1 MKIVIIGNSAA
12 STAAIESIRKY
23 DQKSTLVQLTD
34 ESDLLYSRCLLTYY
48 LTDKLDKKGVAYR
61 EPDFHNKMNVHLQ
74 TNSRVVTVDPIQ
86 QILKCEHGKNI
97 DFEKLLIC
105 TGGSPKLPNYIQE
118 NTDGI
123 FVLRTL
129 NDADHIKKRLF
140 YSKNAVIL
148 GGGLIGMRAAYAL
161 NKCGLGVTVIIRS
174 NRILS
179 QMLDFDSAQIILK
192 QLKNKGIQVLTQTD
206 LTEIVIKNKK
216 LIAVKTTHN
225 QTIDCELL
233 LVAKGVKPNIE
244 LIQNTNIKKGYGI
257 KINPTMQT
265 NYPFIFAAGDVAE
278 TFDITLEDYT
288 INALWTCAVQQGRIA
303 GLNIIGKK
311 ISYDGTLGMNSLNF
325 FGIPLISFGI
335 TAPKD
340 ESKYKILRK
349 SRPNQNIYKK
359 IILEG
364 NRIKGIILIGKIS
377 NAGVLLS
384 LIRKKTDVSDFADE
398 LLSDHFNYG
407 SILKHGGKSE
417 FEKYYKNY
425 ES

>member
-12 STAAIESIRKY
+12 STAAIESIRRY

-48 LTDKLDKKGVAYR
+48 LTGSLDKKGVAYR

-74 TNSRVVTVDPIQ
+74 TKNRVVTVDPIQ
-86 QILKCEHGKNI
+86 QIIKCDDGKNI

-118 NTDGI
+118 NTEDI

-129 NDADHIKKRLF
+129 NDADHIKKRLL

-161 NKCGLGVTVIIRS
+161 NKCGLSVTVIIRS

-179 QMLDFDSAQIILK
+179 QMLDFESAQIILK
-192 QLKNKGIQVLTQTD
+192 QLKDKGIQVLTQTD
-206 LTEIVIKNKK
+206 LTEIVTKNKK
-216 LIAVKTTHN
+216 LIAVKTAHN

-244 LIQNTNIKKGYGI
+244 LIQNTKIKKGYGI

-288 INALWTCAVQQGRIA
+288 INSLWTCAVQQGRIA

-311 ISYDGTLGMNSLNF
+311 ISYDGTLAMNSLNF
-325 FGIPLISFGI
+325 FGIPLISYGI

-340 ESKYKILRK
+340 ESKYKILKK
-349 SRPNQNIYKK
+349 SRPKQNIYKK

-407 SILKHGGKSE
+407 TILKYGGKSE
-417 FEKYYKNY
+417 FENYYNIH